1 MVPVGACLGLSA
13 VLFAIGM
20 VGFLGRR
27 NIILMLVSVEIMLNA
42 VNVSLAAF
50 SHRLQDPRGQI
61 LALFVIAVAA
71 AESTQGGRQC
81 RESDRAEVVTSARPL
96 FAVLVPAV
104 GALLI
109 ARTGERRANL
119 REFWSVAAGVLQAA
133 LVGSMIPDVLAG
145 RAPEWVLFRILPG
158 IELAFRV
165 DGFGL
170 LFGLGASL
178 LWIATS
184 FYSIGYMRALGEHA
198 QTRYFACFALALSA
212 TMGVAL
218 SANLFTLFLF
228 YEALTLVTYP
238 LVGHKETAEARAGA
252 RKYIIYLLGAAK
264 LLLVAALIL
273 TYNVAGTLEF
283 RKGGILPVSELAA
296 EPTLLYV
303 VFALFLFGF
312 AKNAV
317 MPLHSWLP
325 AAMVAPTPVSALLH
339 AVAVV
344 KTGVF
349 ATLRVFLYVFGLEAM
364 KRLDADVL
372 ALVVASV
379 TILLAS
385 LLALGQD
392 NLKARLAFSTVSQLS
407 YIVLGAALLT
417 PSGILGGVA
426 HITNHAVSKITL
438 FLCAGSIYV
447 STRKTEISQMSGLAS
462 QMPWTMAAF
471 AVASLSL
478 VGIPPA
484 SGFISKWYL
493 ALGSVER
500 GNTWLLG
507 VLLASSLLNAAYL
520 GPIVFR
526 AYFEEAPDSPH
537 DAVVEVPWMV
547 IPLVLTALASLL
559 LGVYPDPVL
568 TLAGRVL
575 P

>member
-1 MVPVGACLGLSA
+1 MTS
-13 VLFAIGM
+13 
-20 VGFLGRR
+20 
-27 NIILMLVSVEIMLNA
+27 LN
-42 VNVSLAAF
+42 
-50 SHRLQDPRGQI
+50 
-61 LALFVIAVAA
+61 
-71 AESTQGGRQC
+71 
-81 RESDRAEVVTSARPL
+81 PL
-96 FAVLVPAV
+96 LAVLVPAI

-109 ARTGERRANL
+109 AGTGERRANL
-119 REFWSVAAGVLQAA
+119 REFWSVAAGVVQAA
-133 LVGSMIPDVLAG
+133 FVASMIPDVLAG
-145 RAPEWVLFRILPG
+145 RTPECVLFRILPG
-158 IELAFRV
+158 IDLAFRT

-184 FYSIGYMRALGEHA
+184 FYSIGYMRSLGEHA

-218 SANLFTLFLF
+218 SANLFTLFVF

-273 TYNVAGTLEF
+273 TYNAAGTLEF
-283 RKGGILPVSELAA
+283 RKGGILPASELAA
-296 EPTLLYV
+296 QPTFFYV

-349 ATLRVFLYVFGLEAM
+349 ATLRVILFVFGLDAM
-364 KRLDADVL
+364 RLLGADTL

-379 TILLAS
+379 TILLGS

-407 YIVLGAALLT
+407 YIILGAALLT
-417 PSGILGGVA
+417 PNGILGGVA

-447 STRKTEISQMSGLAS
+447 STHKTEVSQMSGLARR
-462 QMPWTMAAF
+462 MPWTMAAF

-484 SGFISKWYL
+484 SGFVSKWYL
-493 ALGSVER
+493 ALGSVQR
-500 GNTWLLG
+500 GSVWLLG
-507 VLLASSLLNAAYL
+507 VLLVSSLLNAAYL
-520 GPIVFR
+520 GPVVFK
-526 AYFEEAPDSPH
+526 AYFEEATDLAP
-537 DAVVEVPWMV
+537 DAVFEVPWMV

-568 TLAGRVL
+568 KLAGRVL

>member
-1 MVPVGACLGLSA
+1 MEPAAAFSTKPLL
-13 VLFAIGM
+13 AI
-20 VGFLGRR
+20 
-27 NIILMLVSVEIMLNA
+27 LVSV
-42 VNVSLAAF
+42 
-50 SHRLQDPRGQI
+50 
-61 LALFVIAVAA
+61 
-71 AESTQGGRQC
+71 
-81 RESDRAEVVTSARPL
+81 
-96 FAVLVPAV
+96 V

-119 REFWSVAAGVLQAA
+119 REFWSVAAGVLQFAFVA
-133 LVGSMIPDVLAG
+133 SMIPDVLAG
-145 RAPEWVLFRILPG
+145 RTPQCVISRLLPG

-165 DGFGL
+165 DAFGL

-178 LWIATS
+178 LWVATS
-184 FYSIGYMRALGEHA
+184 FYSIGYMRSLGEHA

-212 TMGVAL
+212 TMGVAF

-228 YEALTLVTYP
+228 YEALTLATYP
-238 LVGHKETAEARAGA
+238 LVAHKETPEAKAGA

-264 LLLVAALIL
+264 AFLMAAIVL

-283 RKGGILPVSELAA
+283 RKGGILPISELSA

-312 AKNAV
+312 AKNAL
-317 MPLHSWLP
+317 MPFHSWLP

-349 ATLRVFLYVFGLEAM
+349 ATLRVFLFVFGPDAM
-364 KRLDADVL
+364 RLLGADTL
-372 ALVVASV
+372 ALGVASV
-379 TILLAS
+379 TILGAS
-385 LLALGQD
+385 LLALGQE

-447 STRKTEISQMSGLAS
+447 STHKTEINQTSGLAR

-471 AVASLSL
+471 AVATLSL
-478 VGIPPA
+478 IGIPPA
-484 SGFISKWYL
+484 SGFVSKWYL
-493 ALGSVER
+493 ALGSLER
-500 GNTWLLG
+500 ESPWLLG
-507 VLLASSLLNAAYL
+507 VVLTSSLLNAAYL
-520 GPIVFR
+520 GPIVYK
-526 AYFEEAPDSPH
+526 AYFEEAPDSGH
-537 DAVVEVPWMV
+537 HQVREVPWMV
-547 IPLVLTALASLL
+547 LPLVLTAVASLL

-568 TLAGRVL
+568 HLAGRL
-575 P
+575 IP

>member
-1 MVPVGACLGLSA
+1 MT
-13 VLFAIGM
+13 
-20 VGFLGRR
+20 
-27 NIILMLVSVEIMLNA
+27 SV
-42 VNVSLAAF
+42 
-50 SHRLQDPRGQI
+50 
-61 LALFVIAVAA
+61 
-71 AESTQGGRQC
+71 C
-81 RESDRAEVVTSARPL
+81 PL
-96 FAVLVPAV
+96 FAVLAPAI

-109 ARTGERRANL
+109 AATGERRANL

-133 LVGSMIPDVLAG
+133 FVIAIIPDVLAG
-145 RAPEWVLFRILPG
+145 RTPECVLFRILPG
-158 IELAFRV
+158 VELAFRA
-165 DGFGL
+165 DGFGV

-184 FYSIGYMRALGEHA
+184 FYSIGYMRSLREHA

-212 TMGVAL
+212 TMGVAF

-228 YEALTLVTYP
+228 YEALTLATFP
-238 LVGHKETAEARAGA
+238 LVGHKETAEAVAGA
-252 RKYIIYLLGAAK
+252 RKYVIYLLGAAK

-283 RKGGILPVSELAA
+283 RKGGIFPSSALAS
-296 EPTLLYV
+296 EPTLLFV

-312 AKNAV
+312 AKSAV

-349 ATLRVFLYVFGLEAM
+349 STLRVFLFVFGPVAM
-364 KRLDADVL
+364 RSLGADKL
-372 ALVVASV
+372 ALVVAAV
-379 TILLAS
+379 TILGGS
-385 LLALGQD
+385 LLALGQN

-407 YIVLGAALLT
+407 YIILGAALLT

-447 STRKTEISQMSGLAS
+447 STHKTEVSQMSGLAKR
-462 QMPWTMAAF
+462 MPWTMAAF
-471 AVASLSL
+471 ATASLSL
-478 VGIPPA
+478 VGIPLA
-484 SGFISKWYL
+484 CGFISKWYL
-493 ALGSVER
+493 AVGSLER
-500 GNTWLLG
+500 GNVWLLA
-507 VLLASSLLNAAYL
+507 VLLTSSLLNAAYL

-526 AYFEEAPDSPH
+526 AYFDEEPADAHS
-537 DAVVEVPWMV
+537 DAVVEVPWMIV
-547 IPLVLTALASLL
+547 PLGLTALATLI
-559 LGVYPDPVL
+559 LGVYPNPVL
-568 TLAGRVL
+568 ALAGKVL

>member
-1 MVPVGACLGLSA
+1 MESLTTFSIKPLL
-13 VLFAIGM
+13 AI
-20 VGFLGRR
+20 
-27 NIILMLVSVEIMLNA
+27 LVS
-42 VNVSLAAF
+42 
-50 SHRLQDPRGQI
+50 
-61 LALFVIAVAA
+61 
-71 AESTQGGRQC
+71 
-81 RESDRAEVVTSARPL
+81 
-96 FAVLVPAV
+96 AV

-109 ARTGERRANL
+109 AGTGARRANL
-119 REFWSVAAGVLQAA
+119 REFWSVAAGVLQAVFVA
-133 LVGSMIPDVLAG
+133 SMIPEVLAG
-145 RAPEWVLFRILPG
+145 RTLECVLFRILPG
-158 IELAFRV
+158 VELAFRV
-165 DGFGL
+165 DAFGL
-170 LFGLGASL
+170 LFAAGAAP

-184 FYSIGYMRALGEHA
+184 FYSIGYMRSLEEHA

-212 TMGVAL
+212 TMGVAF

-228 YEALTLVTYP
+228 YEALTLATYP
-238 LVGHKETAEARAGA
+238 LVGHKETVEAKAGA
-252 RKYIIYLLGAAK
+252 RKYVIYLLGAAK
-264 LLLVAALIL
+264 VFLMAAIIL

-283 RKGGILPVSELAA
+283 RNGGILPASALQA
-296 EPTLLYV
+296 EPTLLYL

-349 ATLRVFLYVFGLEAM
+349 ATLRVFLFIFGAEAM
-364 KRLDADVL
+364 RHLGADKL

-379 TILLAS
+379 TILVGS
-385 LLALGQD
+385 FMALGQN
-392 NLKARLAFSTVSQLS
+392 NLKARLAFSTISQLS
-407 YIVLGAALLT
+407 YIVLGGALLT
-417 PSGILGGVA
+417 TSGVLGGIA

-447 STRKTEISQMSGLAS
+447 SAHKTDVSQLSGLGR

-471 AVASLSL
+471 ALASLSL

-493 ALGSVER
+493 AVGSLER
-500 GNTWLLG
+500 GSPWLLG
-507 VLLASSLLNAAYL
+507 VLLTSSLLNVAYL
-520 GPIVFR
+520 GPVVYK
-526 AYFEEAPDSPH
+526 AYFEESPDLGH
-537 DAVVEVPWMV
+537 RQVREVPWMV

-568 TLAGRVL
+568 RLAGSVL